1 MGRRKRSQGH
11 GDGDGDSNGDGDGSD
26 SAPQDAEIRQ
36 AVLAFYYPRL
46 LSLRTYLLELLPACS
61 TARRRRIE
69 LVGREQ
75 TQLKTRQRKKQKI
88 DGVPG
93 GCDTAG
99 GDAGDAG
106 DSRQRLADLL
116 DSTIVGI
123 SKPAS
128 PAVSVLRQRELAAFT
143 QSQAM
148 SSNFNATDVGASTDI
163 ADVRL
168 LYPMFTPMF
177 TPLFIPVYNVCIP
190 Y

>member
-1 MGRRKRSQGH
+1 MGKRKRSQGH
-11 GDGDGDSNGDGDGSD
+11 GDGDDDGDGDAS
-26 SAPQDAEIRQ
+26 QDAKIRQ

-69 LVGREQ
+69 LAGREQ
-75 TQLKTRQRKKQKI
+75 TQPKTKQRKKLKI

-93 GCDTAG
+93 GCD
-99 GDAGDAG
+99 AGDG
-106 DSRQRLADLL
+106 DGDDSRRRLAELL

-128 PAVSVLRQRELAAFT
+128 PAVSVSRQRELAAFT

-168 LYPMFTPMF
+168 YTLCLCPMFI
-177 TPLFIPVYNVCIP
+177 PLYVYT